1 MKNVTLISPDFYAY
15 GAMVIGGT
23 LHDEGYNVEIRKEF
37 DWSLETDVLGLSL
50 GATMHLLDLK
60 GELFKIKHGINP
72 PLIIAGGSLSPV
84 PELIFEYLPEVDFVV
99 IGEGEETT
107 PALLDAIRAG
117 VKDLEGIEGIAFAH
131 DGEVVVT
138 GERKPFE
145 IEKRS
150 MPFIPPDLKHHDMRG
165 VSTAIETH
173 RGCGGQCT
181 FCLAHQLFGSEI
193 RSRPL
198 EEIMKEIK
206 LLKKHGIESIGLG
219 LETVT
224 QFGWDKGL
232 NDVAFTELLKT
243 VSGMLGAQNVKC
255 ADVRVDMVSE
265 HALEA
270 IRDYTAGYISFG
282 IESGSNRILDEMSK
296 GITVDRIIDAVEM
309 ARDCGIRMVIGAFIT
324 GYPGETEDDHEA
336 TKELIGELMLEEV
349 FVNIASPIPGTALAA
364 RVRELDNDRNPVL
377 MMDDT
382 KIGKRHNLTVAER
395 RMLELYLTAI
405 AASPL
410 PSALTDKKYK
420 KVLSGLKDPSR
431 EAVLVTGIV
440 KEDLGQSSFQ

>member
-1 MKNVTLISPDFYAY
+1 
-15 GAMVIGGT
+15 
-23 LHDEGYNVEIRKEF
+23 
-37 DWSLETDVLGLSL
+37 
-50 GATMHLLDLK
+50 
-60 GELFKIKHGINP
+60 
-72 PLIIAGGSLSPV
+72 
-84 PELIFEYLPEVDFVV
+84 
-99 IGEGEETT
+99 
-107 PALLDAIRAG
+107 
-117 VKDLEGIEGIAFAH
+117 
-131 DGEVVVT
+131 
-138 GERKPFE
+138 
-145 IEKRS
+145 
-150 MPFIPPDLKHHDMRG
+150 
-165 VSTAIETH
+165 
-173 RGCGGQCT
+173 
-181 FCLAHQLFGSEI
+181 
-193 RSRPL
+193 
-198 EEIMKEIK
+198 
-206 LLKKHGIESIGLG
+206 
-219 LETVT
+219 
-224 QFGWDKGL
+224 
-232 NDVAFTELLKT
+232 
-243 VSGMLGAQNVKC
+243 
-255 ADVRVDMVSE
+255 
-265 HALEA
+265 
-270 IRDYTAGYISFG
+270 
-282 IESGSNRILDEMSK
+282 
-296 GITVDRIIDAVEM
+296 M